1 VGGGGGCSCCE
12 NWSRAVLTCSSSP
25 LLYLDFQ
32 ATRRAL
38 QFRDVLCGARQHRLL
53 RVFRDLDAG
62 RMQQLLQLL
71 YLRHDACRPVAF
83 TLRPEPFLFR
93 NVRRIGFD
101 GRPTFSVPTLL
112 PCWWVSS
119 SSCDFHRF
127 LRGINA
133 VNNAVKATFRGY
145 CSRQRSLTRDELD
158 AAGGAVTVVA
168 GRDTSTA
175 DDDDRSSSHGIAC
188 KTFYSTAC

>member
-1 VGGGGGCSCCE
+1 
-12 NWSRAVLTCSSSP
+12 

-32 ATRRAL
+32 ATRCAL

-119 SSCDFHRF
+119 SSSCDFHCF

-133 VNNAVKATFRGY
+133 VNNAVKGHVPR
-145 CSRQRSLTRDELD
+145 LL
-158 AAGGAVTVVA
+158 
-168 GRDTSTA
+168 
-175 DDDDRSSSHGIAC
+175 
-188 KTFYSTAC
+188 